1 MNWRH
6 MEFSMSAALHRYE
19 GSYPFAFCVPA
30 VACSI
35 ESEMRTRDPELLQS
49 ALFVVFVIMNYQ
61 SHARSHSSAALASCQ
76 DSMHV

>member
-6 MEFSMSAALHRYE
+6 MEFSISAALHRYE
-19 GSYPFAFCVPA
+19 GSYPFSFCVPA

-49 ALFVVFVIMNYQ
+49 ALFVVFALMNYLRR
-61 SHARSHSSAALASCQ
+61 ARFHSSAARGACTN
-76 DSMHV
+76 SMPA